1 MVAHYLPISVSNR
14 TAATIQV
21 QYEASSSSSKGYTD
35 TIGSFQT
42 TPTKAVKTDFK
53 LQHLESLI
61 SIDLEEP
68 KLIKIQL
75 RKKRRIP
82 HRHENNT
89 SSASSATT
97 SNDNKH
103 ASKKDS
109 TAQARSATIKNNLK
123 KTLLGKAEQ
132 NGKFLRL
139 QVNYFL
145 NSQPLKL
152 RDQDII
158 EDQDEDEQAQVAQT
172 ADVISGEGDEIGHQ
186 ETRGETADIS
196 VNSPQAAHGSP
207 TDCRNGGAQPR
218 PKKLFIPKFEIF
230 QSISDDGSVSIMIL
244 KNRDFSNWMADL
256 PDEVPISELTIPGSH
271 QSCALYGWPVARCQT
286 RSLARQLK
294 DGIRFLDIRL
304 ALPTK
309 ATVTKKKPNPK
320 SKGDGS
326 GKLVAY
332 HGIQSQVL
340 KFQEILGI
348 LDDFLTNQPT
358 ETVIIS
364 IKRENH
370 SNSELFKK
378 TLLEE
383 FIQFYQS
390 DDNFKSH
397 WWLNAFLPNS
407 LKQVRG
413 KLILFSRKLFQSDDE
428 EDFGSGFQFGQTIQA
443 KFGKQASP
451 TQMLPYDLGSCF
463 SICKKS
469 TLACIS
475 LCGALHEPL
484 RSTASPV
491 PPTQP
496 PNRGAL
502 ASKSTGIAPGGGE
515 DGDTRLTESTA
526 REPGVPNE
534 NPRTWVITFLSASSL
549 FLGFPSICSR
559 GIGFPKSGL
568 GIEGINSRVARWLVS
583 RRDHYH
589 HPGPNVNATSS
600 SNIKGVVCLIDFY
613 QSPKEG
619 LVSLLVDCNFTS

>member
-1 MVAHYLPISVSNR
+1 MSRNGDLGVRSYFEYLILEAIPIFIVKENF
-14 TAATIQV
+14 ILK
-21 QYEASSSSSKGYTD
+21 SSSY
-35 TIGSFQT
+35 QT
-42 TPTKAVKTDFK
+42 VKK
-53 LQHLESLI
+53 KYNG
-61 SIDLEEP
+61 DL
-68 KLIKIQL
+68 
-75 RKKRRIP
+75 
-82 HRHENNT
+82 
-89 SSASSATT
+89 
-97 SNDNKH
+97 
-103 ASKKDS
+103 
-109 TAQARSATIKNNLK
+109 
-123 KTLLGKAEQ
+123 
-132 NGKFLRL
+132 
-139 QVNYFL
+139 
-145 NSQPLKL
+145 
-152 RDQDII
+152 
-158 EDQDEDEQAQVAQT
+158 
-172 ADVISGEGDEIGHQ
+172 
-186 ETRGETADIS
+186 
-196 VNSPQAAHGSP
+196 
-207 TDCRNGGAQPR
+207 C
-218 PKKLFIPKFEIF
+218 
-230 QSISDDGSVSIMIL
+230 
-244 KNRDFSNWMADL
+244 
-256 PDEVPISELTIPGSH
+256 H
-271 QSCALYGWPVARCQT
+271 QSCALYGWSVARCQT

-320 SKGDGS
+320 
-326 GKLVAY
+326 GK
-332 HGIQSQVL
+332 
-340 KFQEILGI
+340 GI
-348 LDDFLTNQPT
+348 LDEFLTNQPT

-370 SNSELFKK
+370 SNSESFKK

-413 KLILFSRKLFQSDDE
+413 KLILFSRKLFQSDNE
-428 EDFGSGFQFGQTIQA
+428 EDFGIRFPIWPNNSSQIWETSIPNTNVAVQEWF
-443 KFGKQASP
+443 
-451 TQMLPYDLGSCF
+451 DLGSCF

-475 LCGALHEPL
+475 LCGALLEPL

-502 ASKSTGIAPGGGE
+502 ASKSMGIAPGGGE
-515 DGDTRLTESTA
+515 DGDTRLTESTT
-526 REPGVPNE
+526 REPEVPNE

-559 GIGFPKSGL
+559 GIGFPKSGP

-589 HPGPNVNATSS
+589 HSGPNVNATSS

-619 LVSLLVDCNFTS
+619 WKVWFPDL